1 MSITYDQLLAAA
13 ERGDPAA
20 QDLLAQVCEQNG
32 RLDEAL
38 AWWMKSAKAGFPAAH
53 AKLGLWQLVGF
64 KIPQNLADGVARIV
78 AAANAGDELGLRLAT
93 VIDAGG
99 VGTARNTPRA
109 LSWLVKGAKA
119 GDAHAACQLGL
130 LTGLKGPNAPLAQ
143 AAMAVAAADEFEP
156 ARRIL
161 GHAPA
166 RPSSVNWDVLETTAD
181 LSVFEAPLRREV
193 ISDAPAISI
202 VHDLL
207 PGWLCDYVVAM
218 GEPALQRGMIVNET
232 GGESV
237 EDVRS
242 NRVMHFG
249 LADSD
254 LLLELIN
261 HRLAEV
267 AGLPAENGEGL
278 GVLHYAPGER
288 YAPHVDYIPE
298 TPANARHLA
307 ERGQRIRT
315 VLVYLNGD
323 FEGGATEFP
332 RLDLKFKPAKGSAL
346 VFDSVTADGS
356 VDPMTLHT
364 GAPPTSGEKW
374 IISKWFRTR
383 ALRPT
388 SAG

>member
-1 MSITYDQLLAAA
+1 
-13 ERGDPAA
+13 
-20 QDLLAQVCEQNG
+20 
-32 RLDEAL
+32 
-38 AWWMKSAKAGFPAAH
+38 
-53 AKLGLWQLVGF
+53 
-64 KIPQNLADGVARIV
+64 
-78 AAANAGDELGLRLAT
+78 
-93 VIDAGG
+93 
-99 VGTARNTPRA
+99 
-109 LSWLVKGAKA
+109 
-119 GDAHAACQLGL
+119 
-130 LTGLKGPNAPLAQ
+130 
-143 AAMAVAAADEFEP
+143 
-156 ARRIL
+156 
-161 GHAPA
+161 
-166 RPSSVNWDVLETTAD
+166 
-181 LSVFEAPLRREV
+181 
-193 ISDAPAISI
+193 
-202 VHDLL
+202 
-207 PGWLCDYVVAM
+207 M

-267 AGLPAENGEGL
+267 AGLPTENGEGL

-315 VLVYLNGD
+315 VLVYLNED